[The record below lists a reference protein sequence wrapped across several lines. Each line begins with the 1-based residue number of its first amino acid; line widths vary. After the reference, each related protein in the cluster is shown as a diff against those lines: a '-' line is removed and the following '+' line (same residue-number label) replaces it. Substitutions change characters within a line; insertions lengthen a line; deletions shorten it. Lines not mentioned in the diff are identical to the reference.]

1 MEIVLWQ
8 CGILGEVVKNVVM
21 VAYIAIFYD
30 IIILGENMSVDEKIF
45 EFLKKQKS
53 VKNASLS
60 GVKITKG
67 QNKDGISLL
76 YVRTDIFEK
85 QLGLGIN
92 YSNNSTYYAFDM
104 DGNYV
109 GCVKVSVSN
118 IISPTQVEMEY
129 WANEEYKNKGNMTT
143 LARDVI
149 SEIFE
154 NKVFDNL
161 KVRDGISTSSIES
174 IMLDINPDNYASFA
188 VARKLG
194 FNENGILN
202 IIDYYKQLESQS
214 SKKI

>member
-1 MEIVLWQ
+1 
-8 CGILGEVVKNVVM
+8 
-21 VAYIAIFYD
+21 
-30 IIILGENMSVDEKIF
+30 MSVDEKIF

-53 VKNASLS
+53 FKNASLS

-143 LARDVI
+143 LARDLI

-174 IMLDINPDNYASFA
+174 IMLDINPDNYASLA